1 MNYRHAFHAGNF
13 ADIHKHVVLL
23 ALLERLTRKP
33 KPLMYLDTHAGRGW
47 YDLRSAEALRSD
59 EWQSGIARLRGH
71 TPQTEDVRRYLDAVS
86 PALSDELRYPGS
98 PILALEALRETD
110 RVVFIE
116 KQLEEAYALQQ
127 CVRRHR
133 GVSVVHGDGYAALKT
148 YLPPREN
155 RGLVMID
162 PPYES
167 EREFA
172 DLVRALTFGLKRWP
186 NGVFALWYPVKAG
199 AEVARLHGALRESGL
214 RKLLLAELSVRPADS
229 PLGLNGSGMI
239 VANPPWQLDE
249 ELRPV
254 HAELHAAL
262 SPEGKGG
269 ARVEWLV
276 PE

>member
-33 KPLMYLDTHAGRGW
+33 KPLMYLDTHAGRGR